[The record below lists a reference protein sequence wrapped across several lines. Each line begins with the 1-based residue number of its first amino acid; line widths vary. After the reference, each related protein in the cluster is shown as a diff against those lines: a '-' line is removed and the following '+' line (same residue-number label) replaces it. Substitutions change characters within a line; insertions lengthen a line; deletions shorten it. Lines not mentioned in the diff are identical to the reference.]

1 MTVDHQNS
9 GDLKYKPIP
18 GSADPLDD
26 EVTQI
31 DIEKLLRKRDL
42 TDDFKI
48 LMMKYD
54 CALTEVRT
62 RLGILNKELSL
73 RNKRNPF
80 EKTIDDSISILNSSI
95 SDEVNKYYLTFY
107 LYRIHQK
114 I

>member
-42 TDDFKI
+42 TSAGWM
-48 LMMKYD
+48 LTMSRVAVRQWS
-54 CALTEVRT
+54 AL
-62 RLGILNKELSL
+62 
-73 RNKRNPF
+73 
-80 EKTIDDSISILNSSI
+80 
-95 SDEVNKYYLTFY
+95 
-107 LYRIHQK
+107 
-114 I
+114 